1 MILDFILNVVYL
13 VLKGLSSP
21 LLLLPDVSLDSSIVS
36 SISTFSEMLAGL
48 NGFLPITTLLS
59 IFAIALIVES
69 ALFIY
74 RIVMWIIRKI
84 PGVS

>member
-1 MILDFILNVVYL
+1 MILDFILNVVYI
-13 VLKGLSSP
+13 VLRAISSP
-21 LLLLPDVSLDSSIVS
+21 LLLLPDVSLDGSIMSSI
-36 SISTFSEMLAGL
+36 ITFSEMLAGL
-48 NGFLPITTLLS
+48 NGFLPITTLLI
-59 IFAIALIVES
+59 IFGLALAVES